1 MFIKKFFT
9 VFITDLYI
17 FSVCSHSQDSRII
30 EIPRSSNYFLHFFHN
45 SLFHFETIFTGKQKK
60 QNFNLTF
67 RRMQNIP
74 NINQT
79 VAFISTKEK
88 KYISRV
94 VSHESKSNL
103 IILSFQEKKRKMA
116 SRLAIRVQQSID
128 TLISSV
134 GLKSAAH
141 WKRSRLLWLSIF
153 FLIIRSNTP
162 RTSFR
167 CDRYRES

>member
-17 FSVCSHSQDSRII
+17 FSVCSHSQDSRVI

-45 SLFHFETIFTGKQKK
+45 SLFHFETIFTEKQKK
-60 QNFNLTF
+60 QILTSHF
-67 RRMQNIP
+67 EGCKIFQILIRPLRLFLRKRKN
-74 NINQT
+74 T
-79 VAFISTKEK
+79 LAELA
-88 KYISRV
+88 
-94 VSHESKSNL
+94 HESKSNL

>member
-1 MFIKKFFT
+1 MKFL
-9 VFITDLYI
+9 DLPIIFYI
-17 FSVCSHSQDSRII
+17 FFIILSFTLKRYLSRNR
-30 EIPRSSNYFLHFFHN
+30 RSKILTS
-45 SLFHFETIFTGKQKK
+45 HFEGCKIFQILIRPLRLFLRKRKNT
-60 QNFNLTF
+60 L
-67 RRMQNIP
+67 
-74 NINQT
+74 
-79 VAFISTKEK
+79 AELA
-88 KYISRV
+88 
-94 VSHESKSNL
+94 HESKSNL

-128 TLISSV
+128 TLVSSV

-167 CDRYRES
+167 FDRYRES